1 MPLSCLKN
9 SKMSKKTLV
18 IGASTNPERYSNKAI
33 RSLLTHGHEVVAFA
47 RREGFVGSVKIQT
60 EFPEEQT
67 IHTVTMY
74 VGPQHQSEYY
84 APILDLNPKRV
95 IFNPGTENI
104 EFVEMLESKGIE
116 TIEGCTLVMLGTG
129 QY

>member
-1 MPLSCLKN
+1 MN
-9 SKMSKKTLV
+9 KKTLV
-18 IGASTNPERYSNKAI
+18 IGASTNPARYSNLAI
-33 RSLLTHGHEVVAFA
+33 RSLLSHGHEVVALA

-74 VGPQHQSEYY
+74 VGPQHQPEYY
-84 APILDLNPKRV
+84 GPILDLNPKRV
-95 IFNPGTENI
+95 IFNPGTENR
-104 EFVEMLESKGIE
+104 EFVKMLESRGIE

>member
-1 MPLSCLKN
+1 MLLFYLKN
-9 SKMSKKTLV
+9 NKMSKRTLV
-18 IGASTNPERYSNKAI
+18 IGASTNPERYSNMAI
-33 RSLLTHGHEVVAFA
+33 RSLLSHGHEVVALA
-47 RREGFVGSVKIQT
+47 RRSGEVDSVKIQT
-60 EFPEEQT
+60 EFPENQN

-74 VGPQHQSEYY
+74 VGSQHQVEYY

-95 IFNPGTENI
+95 IFNPGTENS
-104 EFVEMLESKGIE
+104 EFVEMLEFRGIE